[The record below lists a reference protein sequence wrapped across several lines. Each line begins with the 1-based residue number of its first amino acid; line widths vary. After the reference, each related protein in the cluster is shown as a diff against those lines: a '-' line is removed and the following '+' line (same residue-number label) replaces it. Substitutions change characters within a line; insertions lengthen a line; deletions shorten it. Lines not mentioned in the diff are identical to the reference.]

1 MSDYRTIIES
11 KLSNLNLN
19 TSWLK
24 ITSANNLKK
33 IYRIIKYNFNE
44 CEPIINEFLILINK
58 YAEKCEKVYKYFN
71 HDLNEYLGSCNN
83 ILQYISNIIE
93 KINIKYNK
101 LENKYKLLDKDKN
114 DIIKFNMMLECT
126 NTLACVMFK
135 INDGIVESIS
145 LSSTT
150 KYIRINQ
157 LLSIGFN
164 MIYLIPT
171 SKFTIST
178 DPNIRKIIKKY
189 GTFCASKPQTYENV
203 VENFEPE
210 LLIYQL
216 VNYTYQT
223 TNKINLN
230 LEENKEYKLHLLSSN
245 DNVNLIHFEYKNKEC
260 IVTKLNIIP
269 YDKIDLNKVT
279 IKLPNIM
286 VKTLGIL

>member
-11 KLSNLNLN
+11 KLLNLNLN

-44 CEPIINEFLILINK
+44 CEPIINKFLILINK

-71 HDLNEYLGSCNN
+71 HDLNEYLGSCND
-83 ILQYISNIIE
+83 ILQYFSNIIE

-101 LENKYKLLDKDKN
+101 LENKCKLLDEDKN

-135 INDGIVESIS
+135 INDGVIKSIS

-150 KYIRINQ
+150 KYIRIDQ
-157 LLSIGFN
+157 LLSMGFN
-164 MIYLIPT
+164 IIYLIPT

-178 DPNIRKIIKKY
+178 DPNIRKLINKY
-189 GTFCASKPQTYENV
+189 GTFDASKPQTYENI

-210 LLIYQL
+210 LLIDQL
-216 VNYTYQT
+216 VNYIYQT
-223 TNKINLN
+223 TNKIDLN
-230 LEENKEYKLHLLSSN
+230 LKENKEYKLHLLSSN

-286 VKTLGIL
+286 VKTLGLL